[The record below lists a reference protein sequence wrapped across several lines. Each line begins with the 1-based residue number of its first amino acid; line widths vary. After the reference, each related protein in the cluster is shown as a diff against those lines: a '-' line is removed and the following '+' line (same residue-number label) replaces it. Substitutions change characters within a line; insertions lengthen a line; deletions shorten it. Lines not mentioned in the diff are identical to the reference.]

1 MPGVGLEVVLAAI
14 ALATPAAP
22 AGQLG
27 CIPGRPAALLVA
39 YERTGGFAGIREELR
54 VFRGGQATLDHAR
67 GGQSTFRLTCRRVQT
82 LRDRLVQARFA
93 TLAPVYAPEDVI
105 NDGFIDTVSYAGRRV
120 RVLTGARPPERLAR
134 VLGILRSIASNRRLS
149 AAAPG

>member
-1 MPGVGLEVVLAAI
+1 VGLEVVLAAI

-22 AGQLG
+22 SGQLG

-39 YERTGGFAGIREELR
+39 YERTGGFAGIREVLR
-54 VFRGGQATLDHAR
+54 VYRGGQVTLVHAR
-67 GGQSTFRLTCRRVQT
+67 GGQSTLRVTCRRVQT

-93 TLAPVYAPEDVI
+93 TLARTYAPDEAI
-105 NDGFIDTVSYAGRRV
+105 ADGFVETVSYAGRRV

-134 VLGILRSIASNRRLS
+134 VLAILRGIASNRRLS

>member
-1 MPGVGLEVVLAAI
+1 MPVVGLEVVLAAI

-39 YERTGGFAGIREELR
+39 YERTGGLAGIREELR
-54 VFRGGQATLDHAR
+54 VSRGGQATLVHAR
-67 GGQSTFRLTCRRVQT
+67 GGRSTFRLTCARLRA

-93 TLAPVYAPEDVI
+93 TLAPVYAPADPI
-105 NDGFIDTVSYAGRRV
+105 ADGFIDTVSYAGRRV

-134 VLGILRSIASNRRLS
+134 VLGILRGIASNRRLRPP
-149 AAAPG
+149 AAG